1 MIVKINDTVYTQ
13 IRNLSFSPET
23 DITGSSLPVNQFF
36 VEIKTT
42 DVIGVGINAYLYDY
56 DGDLWAKY
64 WITESVVVDEG
75 WYKVTAQSIILLL
88 DRFTLPA
95 VVYNGT
101 GVTSVLNTI
110 FSTIAS
116 VYPGET
122 VYTLDPT
129 LSSATVTGYCPEQ
142 TARERLLWVIFS
154 IGGYLKTYFNEYAE
168 IVKLDTTLTAIP
180 ENVTFWKPEISYG
193 DYVTAV
199 KVRAYTY
206 TQGTPQAT
214 DTWVTDGV
222 NYYIQTYQDF
232 TLTNPDI
239 PITVTDNVVF
249 IDKVTLVNQS
259 NAATILGVLSQYY
272 FKRIEVKAEVIDD
285 GEYLP
290 GDKCQI
296 SNGDR
301 LLAGFIIKADFKF
314 GTAKKASLQLVQ
326 SDVLASAKL
335 ILQYMWGNVL
345 LKKLSYLL
353 PVGYAYS
360 VSNPYIDKVVNSHR
374 YIFRPQ
380 AENASGTMVSG
391 GVTDTEQYDVALDW
405 YDLELYVVSVDELS
419 ESNEVVSIG

>member
-1 MIVKINDTVYTQ
+1 MKVKINNLIYTQ

-36 VEIKTT
+36 VEIKTD
-42 DVIGVGINAYLYDY
+42 DVIGVGINAYLYD
-56 DGDLWAKY
+56 DQGDLWAKY

-95 VVYNGT
+95 VVYSGES
-101 GVTSVLNTI
+101 VTNVLNTI
-110 FSTIAS
+110 FATISA
-116 VYPGET
+116 VYPSET
-122 VYTLDPT
+122 VYTLDSA
-129 LSSATVTGYCPEQ
+129 LASATVTGYCPEQ
-142 TARERLLWVIFS
+142 TARDRLLWVIFS
-154 IGGYLKTYFNEYAE
+154 ICGYLKTYFNEYAE

-206 TQGTPQAT
+206 VQGTPQAT

-232 TLTNPDI
+232 TLTNPNI
-239 PITVTDNVVF
+239 PITVTDNIVF

-272 FKRIEVKAEVIDD
+272 FKRIEVKAEVLDD

-353 PVGYAYS
+353 PVGYVYS

-380 AENASGTMVSG
+380 AESASGTMVSG

-419 ESNEVVSIG
+419 ESNEVVSIE

>member
-1 MIVKINDTVYTQ
+1 MKVKINNIIYTQ

-42 DVIGVGINAYLYDY
+42 DVIGVGINAYLYD
-56 DGDLWAKY
+56 DQGDLWAKY

-75 WYKVTAQSIILLL
+75 WYKVTAESIILLL

-95 VVYNGT
+95 VVYSGES
-101 GVTSVLNTI
+101 VTNVLNTI

-122 VYTLDPT
+122 VYTLDPA

-249 IDKVTLVNQS
+249 IDKVTLVNQN

-272 FKRIEVKAEVIDD
+272 FKRIEVKAEVLDD
-285 GEYLP
+285 GAYLP

-301 LLAGFIIKADFKF
+301 LLTGFIIKADFKF
-314 GTAKKASLQLVQ
+314 GNAKKASLQLVQ

-335 ILQYMWGNVL
+335 ILQYVWGNIL

-380 AENASGTMVSG
+380 AASASGTMVSG

>member
-1 MIVKINDTVYTQ
+1 MKIKINNTVYTQ
-13 IRNLSFSPET
+13 IRNLSFAPET
-23 DITGSSLPVNQFF
+23 DITGSSIPVNQFF

-42 DVIGVGINAYLYDY
+42 DVIGVGINAYLYD
-56 DGDLWAKY
+56 DNGDLWAKY

-95 VVYNGT
+95 VVYSGES
-101 GVTSVLNTI
+101 VTNVLDII
-110 FSTIAS
+110 FDIIAS

-122 VYTLDPT
+122 VYTLDSA
-129 LSSATVTGYCPEQ
+129 LASATVTGYCPEQ
-142 TARERLLWVIFS
+142 TARERLLWVVFS

-168 IVKLDTTLTAIP
+168 IVKLDTTITAIP
-180 ENVTFWKPEISYG
+180 ENVTFWKPEISYD

-199 KVRAYTY
+199 KIRAYTY

-214 DTWVTDGV
+214 DTWITDGT

-239 PITVTDNVVF
+239 PITVTDNIIF

-259 NAATILGVLSQYY
+259 NATAILNVLSQYY
-272 FKRIEVKAEVIDD
+272 FKRIEVKAEVIND

-301 LLAGFIIKADFKF
+301 LLAGFIVKADFKF
-314 GTAKKASLQLVQ
+314 GNAKKASLQLVQ

-335 ILQYMWGNVL
+335 ILQYMWGNIL

-360 VSNPYIDKVVNSHR
+360 ISNPYIDKVVNSHR

-380 AENASGTMVSG
+380 AASASGTMVSG

-405 YDLELYVVSVDELS
+405 YDVELYVVSVDELS
-419 ESNEVVSIG
+419 ESNEVISIG

>member
-1 MIVKINDTVYTQ
+1 MRVRINNVNYTE

-23 DITGSSLPVNQFF
+23 DITGSSIPVNQFF

-42 DVIGVGINAYLYDY
+42 NIIGVGINAYLYD
-56 DGDLWAKY
+56 DGGDLWAKY

-95 VVYNGT
+95 VVYSGES
-101 GVTSVLNTI
+101 VTNVLNTI

-122 VYTLDPT
+122 VYTLDPA

-154 IGGYLKTYFNEYAE
+154 IGGYLKTYFNDHAE
-168 IVKLDTTLTAIP
+168 IVKLDTTLTAIS
-180 ENVTFWKPEISYG
+180 EDVTFWKPEISYG

-249 IDKVTLVNQS
+249 IDKVTLVNQNNS
-259 NAATILGVLSQYY
+259 TTILGVLSQYY
-272 FKRIEVKAEVIDD
+272 FKRIEVKADVIDD

-301 LLAGFIIKADFKF
+301 LLTGFIVKADFKF
-314 GTAKKASLQLVQ
+314 GNAKKASLQLVQ
-326 SDVLASAKL
+326 SDVLESAKL
-335 ILQYMWGNVL
+335 ILEYMWGDVL

-353 PVGYAYS
+353 PVGYVYS
-360 VSNPYIDKVVNSHR
+360 VSNPYIDKVVDNHR
-374 YIFRPQ
+374 YIFRPIN
-380 AENASGTMVSG
+380 AAASGTMVSG
-391 GVTDTEQYDVALDW
+391 GVTDTEQYDVAIDA
-405 YDLELYVVSVDELS
+405 YNKVVYIISVDRLT

>member
-1 MIVKINDTVYTQ
+1 MKVKINNIIYTQ

-23 DITGSSLPVNQFF
+23 DITGSSIPVNQFF

-42 DVIGVGINAYLYDY
+42 DVIGVGINAYLYD
-56 DGDLWAKY
+56 DQGDLWAKY

-95 VVYNGT
+95 VVYSGES
-101 GVTSVLNTI
+101 VTNVLNTI
-110 FSTIAS
+110 FATISA
-116 VYPGET
+116 VYPSET
-122 VYTLDPT
+122 VYTLDPA

-142 TARERLLWVIFS
+142 TARDRLLWVVFS

-214 DTWVTDGV
+214 DTWVTDGT

-272 FKRIEVKAEVIDD
+272 FKRIEVKAEVLDD

-301 LLAGFIIKADFKF
+301 LLAGFIVKADFKF

-335 ILQYMWGNVL
+335 ILQYMWGNIL
-345 LKKLSYLL
+345 LKKLSYLF

-419 ESNEVVSIG
+419 ESNEVVSIE

>member
-1 MIVKINDTVYTQ
+1 MKVKINNIIYTQ

-42 DVIGVGINAYLYDY
+42 DVIGVGINAYLYD
-56 DGDLWAKY
+56 DQGDLWAKY
-64 WITESVVVDEG
+64 WITESVIVDEG
-75 WYKVTAQSIILLL
+75 WYKVTAESIILLL

-95 VVYNGT
+95 AVYSGES
-101 GVTSVLNTI
+101 VTNVLDTI
-110 FSTIAS
+110 FATISA
-116 VYPGET
+116 VYPSET
-122 VYTLDPT
+122 VYTLDSA
-129 LSSATVTGYCPEQ
+129 LASATVTGYCPEQ
-142 TARERLLWVIFS
+142 TARDRLLWVVFS

-249 IDKVTLVNQS
+249 IDKVTLINQS

-272 FKRIEVKAEVIDD
+272 FKRIEVKAEVLDD

-335 ILQYMWGNVL
+335 ILQYMWGNIL

-360 VSNPYIDKVVNSHR
+360 VSNPYIDKVVNNHR

>member
-1 MIVKINDTVYTQ
+1 MIVKINNIIYTQ

-42 DVIGVGINAYLYDY
+42 DVIGVGINAYLYDD
-56 DGDLWAKY
+56 DGDMWAKY

-95 VVYNGT
+95 VVYSGES
-101 GVTSVLNTI
+101 VTNVLNTI
-110 FSTIAS
+110 FATISA
-116 VYPGET
+116 VYPSET
-122 VYTLDPT
+122 VYTLDSA
-129 LSSATVTGYCPEQ
+129 LASATVTGYCPEQ
-142 TARERLLWVIFS
+142 TARDRLLWVIFS

-214 DTWVTDGV
+214 DTWVTDGT

-272 FKRIEVKAEVIDD
+272 FKRIEVKAEVLDD

-314 GTAKKASLQLVQ
+314 GNAKKASLQLVQ
-326 SDVLASAKL
+326 SDVLVSAKL
-335 ILQYMWGNVL
+335 ILQYMWGNIL

-353 PVGYAYS
+353 PVGYVYS

-380 AENASGTMVSG
+380 AASASGTMVSG

-419 ESNEVVSIG
+419 ESNEVVSIE

>member
-1 MIVKINDTVYTQ
+1 MKVKINNIIYTQ

-42 DVIGVGINAYLYDY
+42 DIIGVGINAYLYDD

-95 VVYNGT
+95 VVYSAK
-101 GVTSVLNTI
+101 SVSNVLDAI

-122 VYTLDPT
+122 VYTLDPA
-129 LSSATVTGYCPEQ
+129 LSSATVTGFCPEQ

-180 ENVTFWKPEISYG
+180 EDVTFWKPEISYG

-301 LLAGFIIKADFKF
+301 LLAGFIVKADFKF

-405 YDLELYVVSVDELS
+405 YDVELYVVSVDELS

>member
-1 MIVKINDTVYTQ
+1 MKVKINDIVYTQ

-42 DVIGVGINAYLYDY
+42 DVIGVGINAYLYD
-56 DGDLWAKY
+56 DDDVLWAKY

-75 WYKVTAQSIILLL
+75 WYKVTAESIILLL

-95 VVYNGT
+95 VVYSGES
-101 GVTSVLNTI
+101 VTNVLNTI
-110 FSTIAS
+110 FATISA
-116 VYPGET
+116 VYPSET
-122 VYTLDPT
+122 VYTLDSA
-129 LSSATVTGYCPEQ
+129 LASATVTGYCPEQ
-142 TARERLLWVIFS
+142 TARDRLLWVIFS

-206 TQGTPQAT
+206 VQGTPQAT
-214 DTWVTDGV
+214 DTWVTDGT

-301 LLAGFIIKADFKF
+301 LLTGFIVKADFKF
-314 GTAKKASLQLVQ
+314 GNAKKASLQLVQ

-345 LKKLSYLL
+345 LKKLSYLF

-360 VSNPYIDKVVNSHR
+360 VSNPYIDKVVNNHR

-380 AENASGTMVSG
+380 AESASGTMVSG

-405 YDLELYVVSVDELS
+405 YDVELYVVSVDELS
-419 ESNEVVSIG
+419 ESNEVVSIE

>member
-1 MIVKINDTVYTQ
+1 MIVKINNIIYTQ

-42 DVIGVGINAYLYDY
+42 DVIGVGINAYLYDD
-56 DGDLWAKY
+56 DGDMWAKY

-95 VVYNGT
+95 VVYSGES
-101 GVTSVLNTI
+101 VTNVLNTI
-110 FSTIAS
+110 FATISA
-116 VYPGET
+116 VYPSET
-122 VYTLDPT
+122 VYTLDSA
-129 LSSATVTGYCPEQ
+129 LASATVTGYCPEQ
-142 TARERLLWVIFS
+142 TARDRLLWVIFS

-214 DTWVTDGV
+214 DTWVTDGT

-272 FKRIEVKAEVIDD
+272 FKRIEVKAEVLDD

-301 LLAGFIIKADFKF
+301 LLAGFIVKADFKF
-314 GTAKKASLQLVQ
+314 GNAKKASLQLVQ
-326 SDVLASAKL
+326 SDVLVSAKL
-335 ILQYMWGNVL
+335 ILQYMWGNIL

-353 PVGYAYS
+353 PVGYVYS

-380 AENASGTMVSG
+380 AASASGTMVSG

-419 ESNEVVSIG
+419 ESNEVVSIE

>member
-1 MIVKINDTVYTQ
+1 MKVRINNTDYTE

-23 DITGSSLPVNQFF
+23 DITGSSIPVNQFF

-42 DVIGVGINAYLYDY
+42 DVIGVGINAYLYD
-56 DGDLWAKY
+56 DQGDLWAKY

-95 VVYNGT
+95 VVYSGT

-122 VYTLDPT
+122 VYTLDQA
-129 LSSATVTGYCPEQ
+129 LSSATVTGFCPEQ

-206 TQGTPQAT
+206 VQGTPQAT

-285 GEYLP
+285 GDYLP

-301 LLAGFIIKADFKF
+301 LLAGFIVKADFKF
-314 GTAKKASLQLVQ
+314 GNAKKASLQLVQ

-353 PVGYAYS
+353 PVSYAYS

-380 AENASGTMVSG
+380 VASASGTMVSG

>member
-1 MIVKINDTVYTQ
+1 MKVKINNIIYTQ

-42 DVIGVGINAYLYDY
+42 DIIGVGINAYLYDD

-95 VVYNGT
+95 VVYSAK
-101 GVTSVLNTI
+101 SVSNVLDAI
-110 FSTIAS
+110 FNTIAS

-122 VYTLDPT
+122 VYTLDPA
-129 LSSATVTGYCPEQ
+129 LSSATVTGFCPEQ

-180 ENVTFWKPEISYG
+180 EDVTFWKPEISYG

-301 LLAGFIIKADFKF
+301 LLTGFITKSDFKF

-335 ILQYMWGNVL
+335 ILQYMWGNIL

>member
-1 MIVKINDTVYTQ
+1 MKVKINNIIYKQ

-42 DVIGVGINAYLYDY
+42 DVIGVGINAYLYDD

-122 VYTLDPT
+122 VYTLDSA
-129 LSSATVTGYCPEQ
+129 LASATVTGYCPEQ
-142 TARERLLWVIFS
+142 TARERLLWVVFS

-180 ENVTFWKPEISYG
+180 EDVTFWKPEISYG

-206 TQGTPQAT
+206 VQGTPQAT

-301 LLAGFIIKADFKF
+301 LLAGFIVKADFKF

-335 ILQYMWGNVL
+335 I
-345 LKKLSYLL
+345 L

-405 YDLELYVVSVDELS
+405 YNMELYVVSVDELS

>member
-1 MIVKINDTVYTQ
+1 MIVKINNTVYTQ
-13 IRNLSFSPET
+13 IRNLSFAPET

-42 DVIGVGINAYLYDY
+42 DIIGVGINAYLYDD

-64 WITESVVVDEG
+64 WITESVIVDEG

-95 VVYNGT
+95 VVYSGES
-101 GVTSVLNTI
+101 VTNVLDTI
-110 FSTIAS
+110 FATISA
-116 VYPGET
+116 VYPSET
-122 VYTLDPT
+122 VYTLDSA
-129 LSSATVTGYCPEQ
+129 LASATVTGYCPEQ
-142 TARERLLWVIFS
+142 TARQRLLWVIFS

-180 ENVTFWKPEISYG
+180 EDVTFWKPEISYG

-206 TQGTPQAT
+206 VQGTPQAT
-214 DTWVTDGV
+214 DTWVTDGT

-272 FKRIEVKAEVIDD
+272 FKRIEVKAEVLDD

-301 LLAGFIIKADFKF
+301 LLAGFIVKADFKF
-314 GTAKKASLQLVQ
+314 GNAKKASLQLVQ

-335 ILQYMWGNVL
+335 ILQYMWGNIL

-360 VSNPYIDKVVNSHR
+360 ISNPYIDKVVNDHR

-380 AENASGTMVSG
+380 AESASGTMVSG

>member
-1 MIVKINDTVYTQ
+1 MKVKINNIIYTQ

-42 DVIGVGINAYLYDY
+42 DIIGVGINAYLYDD

-122 VYTLDPT
+122 VYTLDPA
-129 LSSATVTGYCPEQ
+129 LSSATVTGFCPEQ

-180 ENVTFWKPEISYG
+180 EDVTFWKPEISYG

-272 FKRIEVKAEVIDD
+272 FKRIEVKADVLDD
-285 GEYLP
+285 GDYLP

-301 LLAGFIIKADFKF
+301 LLAGFIVKADFKF
-314 GTAKKASLQLVQ
+314 GNAKKASLQLVQ

-335 ILQYMWGNVL
+335 ILQYMWGNIL

-360 VSNPYIDKVVNSHR
+360 VSNPYIDKLVNSHR